1 MMSSGFVEEALS
13 FRFRECGLPEVVEL
27 EAIGGES
34 EKLESLEIRDVMYGG
49 QNQGC
54 DVEKVIYILIITI
67 GCDCVIGALADT

>member
-13 FRFRECGLPEVVEL
+13 FHFRECGLPEVVEL
-27 EAIGGES
+27 EAIGRES
-34 EKLESLEIRDVMYGG
+34 EKLESLGDVMYGG

-67 GCDCVIGALADT
+67 GCDCVIDALADT